1 MAASWV
7 DRCAERYGMMDNV
20 RWGIIGCGDVCEVKS
35 GPAFQKVD
43 GSELVAVMR
52 RDAGKAEDFAGRHG
66 VPNSYGDADA
76 LIEDP
81 DVTAIYVATPPDT
94 HAEYTVR
101 AAKAGKPVYVEKPMA
116 RNFAECQT
124 MIRECED
131 AGVPLFVAYYRRRLP
146 AFQKVKEL
154 VDAGAVGDVRFVN
167 VRLSLPVE
175 DDIERGNLPW
185 RVVPEISGGG
195 LFLDL
200 GSHILDYLDYVFG
213 PIVEATGHAANQA
226 GLYEAEDIV
235 TGSFVFESGVPG
247 SCAFCF
253 TVPETCRADITEI
266 VGSRGN
272 ITFPN
277 FAAGPVRLE
286 TGDGVEE
293 FNLPNPDHV
302 HQPLVQ
308 TVVDE
313 LHGRGEC
320 PSTGRT
326 GARTSWVMDQM
337 LAGWRKGQQ
346 S

>member
-1 MAASWV
+1 
-7 DRCAERYGMMDNV
+7 MDKV

-35 GPAFQKVD
+35 GPAFQKAD

-52 RDAGKAEDFAGRHG
+52 RDADKAEDFARRHD
-66 VPNSYGDADA
+66 VPKWYNDADK
-76 LIEDP
+76 LIDDP
-81 DVTAIYVATPPDT
+81 DVTAVYVATPPHV
-94 HAEYTVR
+94 HAKYTIR
-101 AAKAGKPVYVEKPMA
+101 AAQAGKPVYVEKPMA
-116 RNFAECQT
+116 RNFAECRT
-124 MIRECED
+124 MIDACED

-146 AFQKVKEL
+146 AFLKVKEL
-154 VDAGAVGDVRFVN
+154 VDTGAVGDVRFVN
-167 VRLSLPVE
+167 IRLTLPAE
-175 DDIERGNLPW
+175 KDLDPANPPW
-185 RVVPEISGGG
+185 RVVPEIGGGG

-213 PIVEATGHAANQA
+213 PVTEATGHSANQG

-247 SCAFCF
+247 TCTFCF
-253 TVPETCRADITEI
+253 TVPEACEIDRTEI
-266 VGSRGN
+266 AGSAGS

-277 FAAGPVRLE
+277 FAVEPIRLK

-293 FNLPNPDHV
+293 FSPPKPEHV

-313 LHGRGEC
+313 LHGRGTC

-326 GARTSWVMDQM
+326 GSRTTWVMDQM
-337 LAGWRKGQQ
+337 LNDWRA
-346 S
+346 SR